1 MINKILIDKS
11 SKKLILGNHMLN
23 LTSPFQERI
32 NIYPNSQ
39 PITNQMKTQ
48 KKYEKNNF
56 YEKKKHKM
64 QVESKP

>member
-11 SKKLILGNHMLN
+11 SKILILGNHMLN

-48 KKYEKNNF
+48 KKYEK
-56 YEKKKHKM
+56 
-64 QVESKP
+64 